1 MADKRDM
8 MDETELKAI
17 VASELRSALG
27 YMGSQVS
34 EERSENWD
42 RYFAKP
48 YGNERDGYSQVISTD
63 VMDTVEWIMPSL
75 MRIFASGDECVRF
88 EPVGPEDEE
97 AAKQATDYVNH
108 VFNKD
113 NPGVLI
119 LHSWFKDAL
128 VAKNGFVKFWW
139 DESEDWKREAYH
151 GLSDD
156 GFAILLQDPDVEPV
170 EHTAVESQ
178 AIDPATGQIVAVSLH
193 DVVVRRK
200 RTKGRVCI
208 EPVPPEEFL
217 IDREAKTIE
226 DARFVGHRKRY
237 TVSALREEGVPQ
249 DVIDRLP
256 KGDEGLLTSE
266 EAIARAN
273 NDQDVFGTDTDSV
286 ANEAMRQ
293 VWVTEAYMRVD
304 YDGDGIAEMRKIRVA
319 GPNSEILENDAWE
332 GMVPFADLTPIPI
345 PHKFIGFAVADLV
358 KDLQLIKTT
367 VLRQYLDGLYIA
379 NNPRMEVKQ
388 DQIVDPGEVTN
399 SKAGGIV
406 RTTGM
411 GPALIPIQ
419 TAFAGAAALQ
429 GLEYVD
435 TLRENRTGVTRY
447 NQGIDANSLNK
458 TATGVNQ
465 IMTAA
470 QQRIEL
476 IARVFAETG
485 VKRLFRGLLELVCR
499 YQDKERMI
507 RLRGKWV
514 PMDPRA
520 WRNEFDVTVTVG
532 LGNGNRDMM
541 AAQIQQLMGLQFQ
554 AVQFQGGINGPFV
567 TGENLYNSA
576 EKWVQAIGLKTVE
589 PYFTDPST
597 APPQPPRPDPEM
609 VKAQGQ
615 MQLEAQKAQMQFQLK
630 QQEAQQKAQIE
641 IVQAQADIEV
651 MRQKMAAEIELKRQE
666 AAVTLEL
673 EKQRAGV
680 ELQLKAEDVAMR
692 AEDRRVAQ
700 QTAQK
705 PAAVVKYDGV
715 DEKMN
720 ALQES
725 VSSQLNAVSDKL
737 ARAVETL
744 AQAHAENAAVARAP
758 RRVVRDEKGRA
769 VGTEVLA

>member
-1 MADKRDM
+1 
-8 MDETELKAI
+8 
-17 VASELRSALG
+17 
-27 YMGSQVS
+27 
-34 EERSENWD
+34 
-42 RYFAKP
+42 
-48 YGNERDGYSQVISTD
+48 
-63 VMDTVEWIMPSL
+63 
-75 MRIFASGDECVRF
+75 
-88 EPVGPEDEE
+88 
-97 AAKQATDYVNH
+97 
-108 VFNKD
+108 
-113 NPGVLI
+113 
-119 LHSWFKDAL
+119 
-128 VAKNGFVKFWW
+128 
-139 DESEDWKREAYH
+139 
-151 GLSDD
+151 
-156 GFAILLQDPDVEPV
+156 
-170 EHTAVESQ
+170 
-178 AIDPATGQIVAVSLH
+178 
-193 DVVVRRK
+193 
-200 RTKGRVCI
+200 
-208 EPVPPEEFL
+208 
-217 IDREAKTIE
+217 
-226 DARFVGHRKRY
+226 
-237 TVSALREEGVPQ
+237 
-249 DVIDRLP
+249 
-256 KGDEGLLTSE
+256 
-266 EAIARAN
+266 
-273 NDQDVFGTDTDSV
+273 
-286 ANEAMRQ
+286 
-293 VWVTEAYMRVD
+293 
-304 YDGDGIAEMRKIRVA
+304 
-319 GPNSEILENDAWE
+319 
-332 GMVPFADLTPIPI
+332 
-345 PHKFIGFAVADLV
+345 
-358 KDLQLIKTT
+358 
-367 VLRQYLDGLYIA
+367 
-379 NNPRMEVKQ
+379 
-388 DQIVDPGEVTN
+388 
-399 SKAGGIV
+399 
-406 RTTGM
+406 
-411 GPALIPIQ
+411 
-419 TAFAGAAALQ
+419 
-429 GLEYVD
+429 
-435 TLRENRTGVTRY
+435 
-447 NQGIDANSLNK
+447 
-458 TATGVNQ
+458 
-465 IMTAA
+465 MTAA